1 MYRSVVKLM
10 SEDSKL
16 DNSSMQLKVD
26 NQFVTEPNVITD
38 AFTYHFKLTINI
50 NYPSVTT
57 SDQIVLDV

>member
-1 MYRSVVKLM
+1 M

-16 DNSSMQLKVD
+16 DNSSMQLIVD
-26 NQFVTEPNVITD
+26 NQFVTEPNVFTD
-38 AFTYHFKLTINI
+38 EFAYHFKWTINI